1 MPYVNVEGNQ
11 IYYEIHGTGQPFVFL
26 HGLGGS
32 SIAIKNTYRPI
43 DQIQLIVIDLPA
55 HGRSQWTG
63 DQYNFKF
70 LAKVVVKLMNEIGY
84 STFFLG
90 GISMGAA
97 VSLRIA
103 LDFPQMVEKLVLI
116 RSAWINK
123 PMDEQFIE
131 LFDLCALHLET
142 KDITG
147 FKQQTQYIKF
157 AKDNQRFADIFLAFF
172 LDRAAHRYP
181 QKFAILPKERPFAN
195 WSELK
200 DITCPTLVIANR
212 QDVIHPF
219 EYSEQIAQHL
229 SNSKFFEVIS
239 KDVDSSKHLQQLN
252 NHLKSFLLIIEKP

>member
-1 MPYVNVEGNQ
+1 MPYINVEGDQ
-11 IYYEIHGTGQPFVFL
+11 LYYEIHGTGQPFVFL

-32 SIAIKNTYRPI
+32 SLAIKNTYHPI

-63 DQYNFKF
+63 NQYDFKF
-70 LAKVVVKLMNEIGY
+70 LAKSVVKLMDELGY
-84 STFFLG
+84 STFYLG

-97 VSLRIA
+97 VSLRLA

-123 PMDEQFIE
+123 PMDERFIE
-131 LFDLCALHLET
+131 LFDLCAHHLDT
-142 KDITG
+142 KDLEG
-147 FKQQTQYIKF
+147 FKRQTKYIKF
-157 AKDNQRFADIFLAFF
+157 SKDNQRLGDLFLAFF

-181 QKFAILPKERPFAN
+181 SKFAFLPKERPFTE
-195 WSELK
+195 WSELAK
-200 DITCPTLVIANR
+200 ITCPTLVLGNR

-229 SNSKFFEVIS
+229 SNSRFYEIIS
-239 KDVDSSKHLQQLN
+239 KDVDSSKHLKQLN
-252 NHLKSFLLIIEKP
+252 YHLKSFLLINEKP